1 MSGGIAQ
8 LVAVGAQDAHLVG
21 QPEVSFFRSNYK
33 RHTNFAQTVE
43 RQVIQ
48 GNPSA
53 GGMSTVRFERK
64 GDMVG
69 YVYIAPNKAGKA
81 HKLTPAEWVNAISK
95 VELLIG
101 GQVID
106 EQTSQFSQ
114 FMVPTIL
121 AQNLTKSTS
130 GFAEVQSKFY
140 PLRFSFC
147 ENAQTAIP
155 LIALQYHDVELRITW
170 GSDLDAA
177 TYEVYSQFIHLDT
190 DERTTL
196 SSTPQNMLITQ
207 TQKAVASASRTQEL
221 NFNHPIKCLVASSVT
236 LTKTLPAAMTANSSG
251 GNTASSGDSSVNA
264 YKAFDGSDSTN
275 YVSPVAY
282 SSSSPYGYTGSNSLG
297 GVNGEWVKIQL
308 ASAITPT
315 SVFVKARP
323 SGTNFA
329 VPPNS
334 WRIMGSNDGTNW
346 TQLHASTTLVD
357 SSSGTTE
364 SFTNTTSYT
373 YLGFVVTNLSFVG
386 PNDPT
391 WTLSHLSFTGDTR
404 DGLAIADDTNKMKLQ
419 INGTD
424 VTDFKYVDPNYTAV
438 TSYYHT
444 ASSKDAGASGEND
457 KFFLYPFCLDTSKVQ
472 PTGSLNFSRLDSA
485 RLVNDTANSSDDIYA
500 VNYNIL
506 RIENGM
512 GGLMYSN

>member
-48 GNPSA
+48 GNPTA
-53 GGMSTVRFERK
+53 NGMSTVRFERK

-69 YVYIAPNKAGKA
+69 YVYIAPTKASIA
-81 HKLTPAEWVNAISK
+81 HKLTPANWINAISK

-114 FMVPTIL
+114 YIAPSVL

-130 GFAEVQSKFY
+130 GFAEATESKFY

-147 ENAQTAIP
+147 ENSQTAIP
-155 LIALQYHDVELRITW
+155 LVALQYHDVELRITW
-170 GSDLDAA
+170 GTNLDGA
-177 TYEVYSQFIHLDT
+177 TYEVYSQFIYLDT
-190 DERTTL
+190 DERTAL

-207 TQKAVASASRTQEL
+207 TQKAIASTSKTQEL
-221 NFNHPIKCLVASSVT
+221 NFNHPIKCLVA
-236 LTKTLPAAMTANSSG
+236 A
-251 GNTASSGDSSVNA
+251 
-264 YKAFDGSDSTN
+264 DGSALT
-275 YVSPVAY
+275 
-282 SSSSPYGYTGSNSLG
+282 
-297 GVNGEWVKIQL
+297 
-308 ASAITPT
+308 
-315 SVFVKARP
+315 
-323 SGTNFA
+323 
-329 VPPNS
+329 
-334 WRIMGSNDGTNW
+334 
-346 TQLHASTTLVD
+346 
-357 SSSGTTE
+357 
-364 SFTNTTSYT
+364 
-373 YLGFVVTNLSFVG
+373 
-386 PNDPT
+386 
-391 WTLSHLSFTGDTR
+391 
-404 DGLAIADDTNKMKLQ
+404 IAGDTNKMKLQ

-424 VTDFKYVDPNYTAV
+424 VADFKYVDPNYTAV

-444 ASSKDAGASGEND
+444 TSSKDAGASGEND

-485 RLVNDTANSSDDIYA
+485 RLVNDTANSDDDIYA

>member
-43 RQVIQ
+43 KQVIQ
-48 GNPSA
+48 GNPSSN
-53 GGMSTVRFERK
+53 GMSTVRFERK

-69 YVYIAPNKAGKA
+69 YVYIANRG
-81 HKLTPAEWVNAISK
+81 VNITDWSDKISK

-106 EQTSQFSQ
+106 EQTSTFSQ
-114 FMVPTIL
+114 YMAPTVL

-130 GFAEVQSKFY
+130 GFAVATESKFY

-147 ENAQTAIP
+147 ENAQSAIP

-170 GSDLDAA
+170 GSDLDGA

-190 DERTTL
+190 DERTAL

-207 TQKAVASASRTQEL
+207 TQKAIASVSKIQEL
-221 NFNHPIKCLVASSVT
+221 NFNHPIKCLVA
-236 LTKTLPAAMTANSSG
+236 A
-251 GNTASSGDSSVNA
+251 
-264 YKAFDGSDSTN
+264 DGS
-275 YVSPVAY
+275 A
-282 SSSSPYGYTGSNSLG
+282 
-297 GVNGEWVKIQL
+297 
-308 ASAITPT
+308 
-315 SVFVKARP
+315 
-323 SGTNFA
+323 
-329 VPPNS
+329 
-334 WRIMGSNDGTNW
+334 
-346 TQLHASTTLVD
+346 
-357 SSSGTTE
+357 
-364 SFTNTTSYT
+364 
-373 YLGFVVTNLSFVG
+373 
-386 PNDPT
+386 
-391 WTLSHLSFTGDTR
+391 
-404 DGLAIADDTNKMKLQ
+404 LAIADDLNKMKLQ

-444 ASSKDAGASGEND
+444 TSSKDAAASGDND

>member
-48 GNPSA
+48 GNPSS

-69 YVYIAPNKAGKA
+69 YVYITANDGTKAVKFS
-81 HKLTPAEWVNAISK
+81 PADWVSAISK

-106 EQTSQFSQ
+106 EQTSEFSQ
-114 FMVPTIL
+114 YMAPSVL

-130 GFAEVQSKFY
+130 GFAEAAESKFY

-147 ENAQTAIP
+147 ENAQSAIP

-170 GSDLDAA
+170 A
-177 TYEVYSQFIHLDT
+177 TLSSEKYEIFSQFIHLDT
-190 DERTTL
+190 DERAAL

-207 TQKAVASASRTQEL
+207 TQKAVSSASKIQEL
-221 NFNHPIKCLVASSVT
+221 NFNHPIKCLVA
-236 LTKTLPAAMTANSSG
+236 G
-251 GNTASSGDSSVNA
+251 
-264 YKAFDGSDSTN
+264 KA
-275 YVSPVAY
+275 
-282 SSSSPYGYTGSNSLG
+282 
-297 GVNGEWVKIQL
+297 
-308 ASAITPT
+308 
-315 SVFVKARP
+315 
-323 SGTNFA
+323 
-329 VPPNS
+329 
-334 WRIMGSNDGTNW
+334 
-346 TQLHASTTLVD
+346 
-357 SSSGTTE
+357 TE
-364 SFTNTTSYT
+364 
-373 YLGFVVTNLSFVG
+373 LS
-386 PNDPT
+386 
-391 WTLSHLSFTGDTR
+391 
-404 DGLAIADDTNKMKLQ
+404 IADDLNKMKLQ

-424 VTDFKYVDPNYTAV
+424 VADFKYVDPHYTAV

-444 ASSKDAGASGEND
+444 ASSKAQARLGNPAHGEQHFELPTGDND
-457 KFFLYPFCLDTSKVQ
+457 HFFLYPFCLDTSKVQ

-485 RLVNDTANSSDDIYA
+485 RLVNDTANSDDDIYA

>member
-48 GNPSA
+48 GNPFA

-69 YVYIAPNKAGKA
+69 YVYIAPNDGTKAV
-81 HKLTPAEWVNAISK
+81 TFSPADWVNAISK

-106 EQTSQFSQ
+106 EQTSTFSQ
-114 FMVPTIL
+114 YIAPSIL

-130 GFAEVQSKFY
+130 GFGEVAESKFY

-170 GSDLDAA
+170 GSDLQSAKF
-177 TYEVYSQFIHLDT
+177 EVYAQFVHLDT
-190 DERTTL
+190 DERTAL

-207 TQKAVASASRTQEL
+207 TQKAIASASKIQEL
-221 NFNHPIKCLVASSVT
+221 NFNHPIKCLVA
-236 LTKTLPAAMTANSSG
+236 A
-251 GNTASSGDSSVNA
+251 
-264 YKAFDGSDSTN
+264 DGS
-275 YVSPVAY
+275 A
-282 SSSSPYGYTGSNSLG
+282 
-297 GVNGEWVKIQL
+297 
-308 ASAITPT
+308 
-315 SVFVKARP
+315 
-323 SGTNFA
+323 
-329 VPPNS
+329 
-334 WRIMGSNDGTNW
+334 
-346 TQLHASTTLVD
+346 
-357 SSSGTTE
+357 
-364 SFTNTTSYT
+364 
-373 YLGFVVTNLSFVG
+373 LS
-386 PNDPT
+386 
-391 WTLSHLSFTGDTR
+391 
-404 DGLAIADDTNKMKLQ
+404 IAADANKMKLQ

-424 VTDFKYVDPNYTAV
+424 VADFKYVDPHYTAV

-444 ASSKDAGASGEND
+444 VGSKPITSLSTTASVLTSNVVSNLNAQTYTSTLSATGEND

-485 RLVNDTANSSDDIYA
+485 RLVNDTANSDDDIYA
-500 VNYNIL
+500 VNYNVL